1 MPEISRLHF
10 PVTSLGYGRRAGI
23 WFQGCTVRCP
33 GCMSRDTWPS
43 LLPESRIAVKEIL
56 QWLGDLHGNV
66 DGVTISGGEPS
77 EQPEALRELLEEL
90 RLWEEALENPL
101 DILLY
106 SGRPLEEVVAE
117 LPWIPALVDVLI
129 SDPFEQEAPTDLGLR
144 GSSNQRVS
152 VFSALG
158 AERYSEADLAT
169 VYVAQRREIGVQVD
183 GSAVWMTGIPLE
195 GVVKA
200 LDAALRQKGV
210 TLGRK
215 SWFS

>member
-23 WFQGCTVRCP
+23 WFQGCTVRCS
-33 GCMSRDTWPS
+33 GCISRDTWPS
-43 LLPESRIAVKEIL
+43 LPDRQMSVHEIRH
-56 QWLGDLHGNV
+56 WLGDIRGHV

-77 EQPEALRELLEEL
+77 EQPEALRELLAAL
-90 RLWEEALENPL
+90 RVWEDSRQEPL

-106 SGRPLEEVVAE
+106 SGRPLEALVAE
-117 LPWIPALVDVLI
+117 LPWMTGLVDVLV

-144 GSSNQRVS
+144 GSSNQRVN

-158 AERYSEADLAT
+158 AERYSDADLAT
-169 VYVAQRREIGVQVD
+169 VYAAQRREIGVQVD
-183 GSAVWMTGIPLE
+183 ETAVWMTGIPLE
-195 GVVKA
+195 GDLKA
-200 LDAALRQKGV
+200 LEEALKQKGV

>member
-43 LLPESRIAVKEIL
+43 LPESRMAVKEIL
-56 QWLGDLHGNV
+56 QWLGDLRGHV

-77 EQPEALRELLEEL
+77 EQPEALRELVEKL

-144 GSSNQRVS
+144 GSSNQRVN

-158 AERYSEADLAT
+158 AERYSEDDLAT
-169 VYVAQRREIGVQVD
+169 VYMAQRREIGVQVD
-183 GSAVWMTGIPLE
+183 GSSVWMTGIPLE
-195 GVVKA
+195 GDLKA

-210 TLGRK
+210 TMGRK

>member
-33 GCMSRDTWPS
+33 GCISRDTWPS
-43 LLPESRIAVKEIL
+43 LPEREMSVSAIR
-56 QWLGDLHGNV
+56 QWLEGRSGEV

-77 EQPEALRELLEEL
+77 EQPGGLLELLQALRS
-90 RLWEEALENPL
+90 WEDSRQKPL

-106 SGRPLEEVVAE
+106 SGRPLEAVIGE
-117 LPWIPALVDVLI
+117 LPWLTTLVDVLI

-144 GSSNQRVS
+144 GSSNQRVT

-158 AERYSEADLAT
+158 AKRYSETDLAT
-169 VYVAQRREIGVQVD
+169 VYSAQRRQIGVQVD
-183 GSAVWMTGIPLE
+183 ETAVWMTGIPLD
-195 GVVKA
+195 GDLKA
-200 LDAALRQKGV
+200 LDEALKQKGV